1 MDSVVEKLADIEATA
16 EAITQ
21 HAQAQKTEIEKEIQK
36 KRNHFDRELEDK
48 TQNKLA
54 KIRKEGED
62 KMNLILEEQRL
73 KNNSTIQNLEK
84 DFKENHALYAEEILN
99 HIIEV

>member
-21 HAQAQKTEIEKEIQK
+21 HAQAQKVEIEKEIQD
-36 KRNHFDRELEDK
+36 KRDDFDRKLEDK
-48 TQNKLA
+48 TQRKLA
-54 KIRKEGED
+54 EIRKEGED
-62 KMNLILEEQRL
+62 KMNRILEEQRL

-84 DFKENHALYAEEILN
+84 DFGENHTLYAREILN